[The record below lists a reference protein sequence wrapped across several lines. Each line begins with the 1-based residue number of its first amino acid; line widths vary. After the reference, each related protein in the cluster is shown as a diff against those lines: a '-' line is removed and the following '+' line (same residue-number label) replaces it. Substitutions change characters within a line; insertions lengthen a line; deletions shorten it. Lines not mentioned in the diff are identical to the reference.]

1 MAKRIVIDPITRIEG
16 HLKIEVEIDEGK
28 VVNARSSGTM
38 LRGFEIIL
46 KGRDPRDAQHLT
58 QRICGVCPA
67 SHAMAASLNLDSA
80 FGVKPPENARI
91 MRNLVLGSNY
101 LQSHILHFYHLAALD
116 YVKGPELAPFIPRYK
131 GDYRLPDDLN
141 KACVDHYLKAL
152 EIRRKCHEMLAIFGG
167 KMPCH
172 MTFCPGGITESPT
185 PDKITNFLW
194 RLKEIQSFIN
204 DVYIPDVLAVAK
216 AYADYFAVGV
226 GCGNLLCYG
235 VFDLDQEGTKKL
247 LYRGIYTDG
256 KLGSLDTEK
265 INEYVKY
272 SWYEDKTDG
281 LNPKHGETLPAP
293 KKKDGYS
300 WLKSPRYEG
309 KVYETGPLARMV
321 ISYLQNEPTVK
332 KMIDEVLAEFKADM
346 GVLFSVLGRHAARA
360 LDCKFIAD
368 SMESWLLQLKPDEPT
383 YTSCEVPEQGTGMG
397 LTEGPRGALG
407 HWITIKDKKID
418 RYQVITPTNWNA
430 SPRDSKRQ
438 LGPIE
443 QALMEAPVKDPANP
457 FSIVRIVRSF
467 DPCLACSVHLLTPKG
482 KSLGKFRVG

>member
-1 MAKRIVIDPITRIEG
+1 MAKKIVIDPITRIEG
-16 HLKIEVEIDEGK
+16 HLKIEVEIDGGE

-67 SHAMAASLNLDSA
+67 SHALAASLNLDSA
-80 FGVKPPENARI
+80 LGVKPPENARI
-91 MRNLVLGSNY
+91 MRNLVLGANY

-116 YVKGPELAPFIPRYK
+116 YVKGPELAPFIPRYE

-152 EIRRKCHEMLAIFGG
+152 EIRRKCHEMLALFGG

-172 MTFCPGGITESPT
+172 VTFCPGGISESPT
-185 PDKITNFLW
+185 PDKIASFLW

-216 AYADYFAVGV
+216 AYTDYFAIGV
-226 GCGNLLCYG
+226 GCKNLLSYG
-235 VFDLDQEGTKKL
+235 VFDLDPEGIKKF
-247 LYRGIYTDG
+247 LYRGVYTDG

-281 LNPKHGETLPAP
+281 LNPKHGETLLAP
-293 KKKDGYS
+293 KKKKGYS
-300 WLKSPRYEG
+300 WLKSPRYDG
-309 KVYETGPLARMV
+309 KVHEAGPLARMAV
-321 ISYLQNEPTVK
+321 SYLQNEPTVK

-360 LDCKFIAD
+360 LECKFIAD
-368 SMESWLLQLKPDEPT
+368 SMETWLLQLKPDEPT
-383 YTSCEVPEQGTGMG
+383 YTPCEVPEEGTGMG
-397 LTEGPRGALG
+397 LTEAPRGALG

-430 SPRDSKRQ
+430 SPQDSKRQ
-438 LGPIE
+438 SGPIE
-443 QALMEAPVKDPANP
+443 QALIKAPVKDPENP
-457 FSIVRIVRSF
+457 FSVVRIVRSF
-467 DPCLACSVHLLTPKG
+467 DPCLACSVHLINPKG